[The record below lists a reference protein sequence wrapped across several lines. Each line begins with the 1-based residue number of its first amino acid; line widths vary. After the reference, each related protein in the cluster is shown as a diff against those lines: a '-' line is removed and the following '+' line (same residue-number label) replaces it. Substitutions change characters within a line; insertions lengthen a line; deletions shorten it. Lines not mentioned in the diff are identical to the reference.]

1 MKNIILIGM
10 PGAGKSTVGVVL
22 AKILGKDFEDIDLI
36 IQRKEKRRLQ
46 NILDTDGLQKFL
58 EIEENA
64 LLDANFNNTVIAT
77 GGSAVMSEKGM
88 LNLKKNSTV
97 VYLKLSLEAI
107 TKRIHNLSSRGI
119 AMDKGQ
125 TLADIFE
132 IRKNLYEKYSDVII
146 DCENCSIEQIIEKI
160 RTALG

>member
-46 NILDTDGLQKFL
+46 NIIDSDGLQKFL

-64 LLDANFNNTVIAT
+64 LLDADFNNTVIAT

-88 LNLKKNSTV
+88 LNLKKSSTV

-119 AMDKGQ
+119 AMEKGQ
-125 TLADIFE
+125 TISDIFE
-132 IRKNLYEKYSDVII
+132 IRRKLYEKYADIVI
-146 DCENCSIEQIIEKI
+146 DCENCSIEQVIEKI
-160 RTALG
+160 RTALV

>member
-36 IQRKEKRRLQ
+36 IQRKEKRRLH
-46 NILDTDGLQKFL
+46 NIIDSDGLQKFL

-64 LLDANFNNTVIAT
+64 LLDADFNNTVIAT

-88 LNLKKNSTV
+88 LNLKKSSTV

-119 AMDKGQ
+119 AMEKGQ
-125 TLADIFE
+125 TISDIFE
-132 IRKNLYEKYSDVII
+132 IRRKLYEKYADIVI
-146 DCENCSIEQIIEKI
+146 DCENCSIEQVIEKI
-160 RTALG
+160 RTALV

>member
-46 NILDTDGLQKFL
+46 NIIDADGLQKFL

-64 LLDANFNNTVIAT
+64 LLDADFNNTVIAT

-88 LNLKKNSTV
+88 LNLKKNSIV
-97 VYLKLSLEAI
+97 VYLKLSLEAV

-119 AMDKGQ
+119 AMEKGQ
-125 TLADIFE
+125 TLSDIFE
-132 IRKNLYEKYSDVII
+132 IRKNLYEKYADIVI
-146 DCENCSIEQIIEKI
+146 DCENCSIEQVIEKV
-160 RTALG
+160 RTALD

>member
-46 NILDTDGLQKFL
+46 NIIDTDGLQKFL

-64 LLDANFNNTVIAT
+64 ILDADFNNTVIAT

-88 LNLKKNSTV
+88 LNLKKNSIV
-97 VYLKLSLEAI
+97 VYLKLSLEAV

-119 AMDKGQ
+119 AMEKGQ
-125 TLADIFE
+125 TLSDIFE
-132 IRKNLYEKYSDVII
+132 IRKNLYEKYADIVI
-146 DCENCSIEQIIEKI
+146 DCENCSIEQVIEKV
-160 RTALG
+160 RTALD

>member
-46 NILDTDGLQKFL
+46 NIIDSDGLQKFL

-64 LLDANFNNTVIAT
+64 LLDADFNTTVIAT

-88 LNLKKNSTV
+88 LNLKKSSTV

-119 AMDKGQ
+119 AMEKGQ
-125 TLADIFE
+125 TISDIFE
-132 IRKNLYEKYSDVII
+132 IRRKLYEKYADIVI
-146 DCENCSIEQIIEKI
+146 DCENCSIEQVIEKI
-160 RTALG
+160 RTALV

>member
-46 NILDTDGLQKFL
+46 NIIDTDGLQKFL

-64 LLDANFNNTVIAT
+64 LLDADFNNTVIAT

-88 LNLKKNSTV
+88 LNLKKNSIV
-97 VYLKLSLEAI
+97 VYLKLSLEAV

-119 AMDKGQ
+119 AMEKGQ
-125 TLADIFE
+125 TLSDIFE
-132 IRKNLYEKYSDVII
+132 IRKNLYEKYADIVI
-146 DCENCSIEQIIEKI
+146 DCENCSIEQVIEKV
-160 RTALG
+160 RTALD

>member
-46 NILDTDGLQKFL
+46 NIIDADGLQKFL

-64 LLDANFNNTVIAT
+64 LLDADFNNTVIST

-88 LNLKKNSTV
+88 LNLKKNSIV
-97 VYLKLSLEAI
+97 VYLKLSLEAV

-119 AMDKGQ
+119 AMEKGQ
-125 TLADIFE
+125 TLSDIFE
-132 IRKNLYEKYSDVII
+132 IRKNLYEKYADIVI
-146 DCENCSIEQIIEKI
+146 DCENCSIEQVIEKV
-160 RTALG
+160 RTALD